1 MDLSFETNA
10 YNKLIYKSGVP
21 SSGTKGELLKIL
33 IPLAICW
40 LPLAVFTLIHHTFWT
55 GNIAASFISSFDTQA
70 RLLIAMPVFL
80 LVEKTVGTRLGLI
93 LNQFS
98 SAGIIK
104 ISEIEKFDDIVK
116 KTTRFLKSNWT
127 DLAVLVIC
135 YVQVYFYVTQLNDS
149 DTQISLPSWQ
159 LHINENGNQVLN
171 FAGWWS
177 VLISRPFVL
186 YLFYRWLLRILVW
199 GKVLFNISSLDLNL
213 FPQHPD
219 LSGGMGFVGYSL
231 RYFAPVAFGISA
243 ILAGVMADLIIT
255 SGYHVAD
262 FKIIAGA
269 YLVIITL
276 ILIVPMIS
284 FMGKLI
290 AAREQHIFE
299 NNDVANGMYHNLKTK
314 WAKGYY
320 DIKQSDL
327 EEPDFSTVTDMS
339 SIVNN
344 VLHMKALPFTLKDI
358 LPLWITAAIP
368 FVFVMAIEVPL
379 SEIVKKLMAMMM

>member
-10 YNKLIYKSGVP
+10 YNKLIHKSGVP
-21 SSGTKGELLKIL
+21 LLGTKGELLKIL
-33 IPLAICW
+33 IPLAVCW
-40 LPLAVFTLIHHTFWT
+40 LPLAIITLIHHTFWT
-55 GNIAASFISSFDTQA
+55 GNITASFITTFDTQI
-70 RLLIAMPVFL
+70 RLLIVLPVFL

-104 ISEIEKFDDIVK
+104 ISEIERFENIVK
-116 KTTRFLKSNWT
+116 KNTRFLKSNWT

-135 YVQVYFYVTQLNDS
+135 YAQVYLYVTQLNES
-149 DTQISLPSWQ
+149 PQISLPAWQ
-159 LHINENGNQVLN
+159 LHLNEDGKQVLN
-171 FAGWWS
+171 IAGWWS
-177 VLISRPFVL
+177 ILISRPFVL
-186 YLFYRWLLRILVW
+186 YLSYRWLLRILVW

-243 ILAGVMADLIIT
+243 MLAGTMADLIIT
-255 SGYHVAD
+255 SGYHVTD
-262 FKIIAGA
+262 FRLIAGS
-269 YLVIITL
+269 YLVFITL
-276 ILIVPMIS
+276 ILILPMVSFIS
-284 FMGKLI
+284 KLI

-299 NNDVANGMYHNLKTK
+299 NNDVANGLYHNLRTK
-314 WAKGYY
+314 WSKGYY

-344 VLHMKALPFTLKDI
+344 VLQMKALPFTVKDI
-358 LPLWITAAIP
+358 LPLWIVAAIP
-368 FVFVMAIEVPL
+368 FVFVMAIEVPV
-379 SEIVKKLMAMMM
+379 SEIVKKLMSMMV